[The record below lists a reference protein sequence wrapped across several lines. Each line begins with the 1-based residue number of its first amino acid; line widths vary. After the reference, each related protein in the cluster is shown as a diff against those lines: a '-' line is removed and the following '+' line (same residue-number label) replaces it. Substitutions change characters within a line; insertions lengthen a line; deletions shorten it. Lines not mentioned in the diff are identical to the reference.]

1 MKIAKRIFITTLI
14 LFTMLL
20 QNCDNNITITNI
32 NDTKFEAE
40 KYISKITSTEVLPKK
55 VKSLLINE
63 KLLDNSVKFP
73 LAYYLIPATDIKLV
87 NAKEINQHIIS
98 QLYLE
103 ISGVKYYK
111 LFVHPD
117 MELTYSFLKHAYRYI
132 GSEDT
137 EFYGSPTTAIKT
149 IVVWNK
155 NIISKIPFVIKT
167 EIDERT
173 QVDDNRSPASKL
185 PYGAKTVQMIFK
197 RDNSGLKDPI
207 EGQQVTEIP
216 DYTP

>member
-1 MKIAKRIFITTLI
+1 
-14 LFTMLL
+14 MLL
-20 QNCDNNITITNI
+20 QNCDNNITISNI

-40 KYISKITSTEVLPKK
+40 KYISKITSADALPKK
-55 VKSLLINE
+55 VKSLLVNE
-63 KLLDNSVKFP
+63 KLLDNSIKFP
-73 LAYYLIPATDIKLV
+73 LAYYLIPSTDIQVL
-87 NAKEINQHIIS
+87 NAKDISQHIIS

-103 ISGVKYYK
+103 VSGVKYYK
-111 LFVHPD
+111 LFVHPE

-132 GSEDT
+132 GVEDT
-137 EFYGSPTTAIKT
+137 EFYGSPTTTTKT

-155 NIISKIPFVIKT
+155 KIITKIPFVIKT

-173 QVDDNRSPASKL
+173 QLADDNRSPATKL

-216 DYTP
+216 EYTP